1 MSRTLYERVI
11 ADRFASAPRGG
22 ERRHRGAREI
32 DLDVARTRRHEST
45 GLPSSTAR
53 PTRLS

>member
-22 ERRHRGAREI
+22 ERRRRGAREI

-53 PTRLS
+53 PTRLF